1 MPVIGNDYTIN
12 KKTLFVIKIKF
23 KVYSSNYHIP
33 NILVTY
39 RYKWINSIWY
49 ITLYIKNNL
58 QTRFRI
64 MYNGYNHK
72 DINLRSVY
80 IDLKVVMDYNK
91 TRTYVRK
98 VYRKEIVK

>member
-1 MPVIGNDYTIN
+1 
-12 KKTLFVIKIKF
+12 
-23 KVYSSNYHIP
+23 
-33 NILVTY
+33 
-39 RYKWINSIWY
+39 
-49 ITLYIKNNL
+49 
-58 QTRFRI
+58 

-80 IDLKVVMDYNK
+80 IDLKVDMDYNK